1 MVELVLVRAL
11 VWFGLVSFRLVLKG
25 NASAGGPTI
34 IAKLFSNYFTL
45 KPVQTLLVLDVLI
58 ILTVGILSQNM
69 ELALW
74 SLLSIYI
81 TTRIVDKVLTGS
93 VSEKVVHIVSDHH
106 QEIGTAISST
116 MKRDATVLSGI
127 NLTEE
132 KDKRIL
138 FAVVG
143 TREIQKLKSIV
154 LEIYSKAII
163 LIMEASEMMGSS
175 YIAD

>member
-1 MVELVLVRAL
+1 
-11 VWFGLVSFRLVLKG
+11 
-25 NASAGGPTI
+25 
-34 IAKLFSNYFTL
+34 
-45 KPVQTLLVLDVLI
+45 
-58 ILTVGILSQNM
+58 M

-93 VSEKVVHIVSDHH
+93 VAEKVVRIVSDHH

-116 MKRDATVLSGI
+116 MNRDGTVLSGI

-154 LEIYSKAII
+154 LEIDSKAII